1 MSDTPTL
8 ATSRLTLRPLTPDD
22 AAALLPAMADPA
34 VMRWWSRGPFSDE
47 AKLRRY
53 FADRAAGVHYWAVT
67 DAAAV
72 IGFVFSAERRSGVSE
87 IGYLVRSEHWGRG
100 LAREAVSAV
109 ISHLFASGTR
119 RIFADVD
126 PDAQASARLLERLGF
141 VCEGRLREE
150 WQTHIGIRDTLL
162 YALLARE
169 WRG

>member
-8 ATSRLTLRPLTPDD
+8 ATPRLTLRCLAPDD
-22 AAALLPAMADPA
+22 AAALFPAMADPA
-34 VMRWWSRGPFSDE
+34 VMRWWSRGPFVDE
-47 AKLRRY
+47 AELRRY
-53 FADRAAGVHYWAVT
+53 FADRAAEVRYWAVT
-67 DAAAV
+67 DARGV
-72 IGFVFSAERRSGVSE
+72 IGFVFAAERRSGVSE
-87 IGYLVRSEHWGRG
+87 IGYLIGPAHWGRG
-100 LAREAVSAV
+100 VAREAVSAV
-109 ISHLFASGTR
+109 ITHLFASGTR

>member
-1 MSDTPTL
+1 M
-8 ATSRLTLRPLTPDD
+8 
-22 AAALLPAMADPA
+22 
-34 VMRWWSRGPFSDE
+34 
-47 AKLRRY
+47 
-53 FADRAAGVHYWAVT
+53 
-67 DAAAV
+67 
-72 IGFVFSAERRSGVSE
+72 IGFVFAAERRPAVSE
-87 IGYLVRSEHWGRG
+87 IGYLIGPAHWGRG
-100 LAREAVSAV
+100 VAREAVSAV

-169 WRG
+169 WGD